1 MRAAAAALLALVLL
15 PGLGRAWDNDN
26 LPPGVLPAQQFD
38 SDLQKAKQDFS
49 TQYQHADRRMLEG
62 KLDAL
67 HGVYHEVRDGKH
79 LYRADLPAAALPTE
93 TMWNQL
99 SGTIGEFYAVAEA
112 RATHAS
118 KEQLAALLKKAHSD
132 LDAFVKTPAGQAI
145 RDRLRPPPGSHRP
158 GTAGHSDGPL
168 MSPDP
173 SDPFGHVF
181 NGNAKLA
188 EGDPRSAKQLANNAL
203 ALDPQNS
210 DAYSLR
216 AAAEMDLKQYPAAA
230 GDAAAALAL
239 NPADERS
246 KAVLMLA
253 HATVESR
260 YKQPDQTPRA
270 DEDAGPGAV
279 SAEAG
284 PQRRSSLSISQTPVQ
299 ASVLAGEARRALDLG
314 DYGAAISQAGRAI
327 DLDPQNANAYAL
339 RAMAEEK
346 AGKYDAAARD
356 AAAALELDPSNRL
369 AQNVRGKSLNE
380 MRRFN
385 DALAA
390 ADEGLRRNPRNAY
403 LEYMRAMALNGL
415 GDRAGALD
423 SLRRAAAIDSRFQ
436 DAVDLAQEQPGEKDL
451 GFLFPED
458 RLAAAKA
465 ALAKRR
471 PDASRDWKRLYVL
484 SVCAGAAL
492 LVVLWWVLPWLQTLK
507 ERWSHARPAL
517 GSHQTFGSGLPTPL
531 PTPTLATTGVVLRG
545 QYRRLGQIG
554 ASVHGAVYEGL
565 DLALDRRVTIR
576 KLRAD
581 YQSDDRE
588 RLLAPAR
595 LAAAL
600 NHPGI
605 AMLYAVLDEPDAL
618 YLVSEFAP
626 GKTLRDLL
634 AARGPLPAEEALPLF
649 RRLAQAV
656 DHAHA
661 RGVVHGA
668 IKASNVMIGQDGSP
682 KLLDFGLDRGPA
694 DPLADRQAFSA
705 CLREAIAGLAPHQL
719 DVVDAALAR
728 RRGIWGS
735 CAEVVD
741 AVRDAVEAHS

>member
-1 MRAAAAALLALVLL
+1 MRPALLAVLLLL
-15 PGLGRAWDNDN
+15 PGLCRAWDNDN

-38 SDLQKAKQDFS
+38 SDLQKAKREFS
-49 TQYQHADRRMLEG
+49 TQYQHVDPGVVEK
-62 KLDAL
+62 KLDAI
-67 HGVYHEVRDGKH
+67 HDVYHEVRGGKH
-79 LYRADLPAAALPTE
+79 FYRENLPVAALPTE
-93 TMWNQL
+93 TMWNDL
-99 SGTIGEFYAVAEA
+99 SSAIGGIYAVAEA
-112 RATHAS
+112 KATHAS
-118 KEQLAALLKKAHSD
+118 KEQLDALIKKAHTD
-132 LDAFVKTPAGQAI
+132 IDKFMKTPAGQAI
-145 RDRLRPPPGSHRP
+145 HDRLKPAPGSQRP
-158 GTAGHSDGPL
+158 DAPGRGDKPP

-173 SDPFGHVF
+173 GDPFGHVF

-203 ALDPQNS
+203 ALDPQNA

-239 NPADERS
+239 NPADDRS

-260 YKQPDQTPRA
+260 YKGTGQTPRA
-270 DEDAGPGAV
+270 DDDAGAVAGEPG
-279 SAEAG
+279 S
-284 PQRRSSLSISQTPVQ
+284 QRRSALSISQTPLQ
-299 ASVLAGEARRALDLG
+299 ASVLASEARRALDLG

-327 DLDPQNANAYAL
+327 DLDPQNAGAYAL

-356 AAAALELDPSNRL
+356 ASAALDLDPSNRL

-380 MRRFN
+380 MRRYS

-436 DAVDLAQEQPGEKDL
+436 DAVDLAQQQPGEKDL

-471 PDASRDWKRLYVL
+471 PDPARDWRRVYVL

-492 LVVLWWVLPWLQTLK
+492 LVVLWWVLPWLQTAR
-507 ERWSHARPAL
+507 ERWSHTRPAL

-668 IKASNVMIGQDGSP
+668 IKASNLMIGQDGSP

-694 DPLADRQAFSA
+694 DPLADRQAFAAS
-705 CLREAIAGLAPHQL
+705 LREAIAGLAPHQL

-741 AVRDAVEAHS
+741 AVRDAVEAQA